1 MKIAI
6 ITLFPEMF
14 EGVLKTSMLWKAHEQ
29 KLLDTHVINLR
40 DFGIGPRKQVDD
52 TPYGGGAGMVLK
64 PEPIFEAVEKAK
76 QQLPR
81 AQVVLMTPRGKQFT
95 QQVAKQMA
103 KHDEY
108 IFICGHYE
116 GFDERIMKLVDVELS
131 VGDYVLTGGELPAM
145 TVVDAIVRLVPGVLG
160 DSQSMQDESFS
171 VGLLEYPQY
180 TRPQEFRGQ
189 AVPEELLTG
198 NHAEITKWRKA
209 EAVKKTKNNRPD
221 MLEF

>member
-29 KLLDTHVINLR
+29 QLLDTNVINLR

-64 PEPIFEAVEKAK
+64 PEPIFAAVEKAK
-76 QQLPR
+76 QKLPK
-81 AQVVLMTPRGKQFT
+81 AQVILMTPRGKQFT
-95 QQVAKQMA
+95 QQIAKQMV

-108 IFICGHYE
+108 IIICGHYE
-116 GFDERIMKLVDVELS
+116 GFDERIMELVDVELS

-145 TVVDAIVRLVPGVLG
+145 TVIDAIVRLVPGVLG

-180 TRPQEFRGQ
+180 TRPQEFKGQ
-189 AVPEELLTG
+189 AVPKELLSG

-209 EAVKKTKNNRPD
+209 EAVKKTKSNRPD